1 MWSIPVMYAFSSNV
15 IPFPTDDAARAR
27 LSVKQIRLHAEALDR
42 ELEDLE
48 EGNFGSPGEWAM
60 QTATPIVRTT
70 CIRGYL
76 AATTTV
82 HLMATAEERRRRRMD
97 KARDDFRSA
106 LRATAV
112 YLARL
117 GDPSVDLAERQE
129 VLEELHLQRMR
140 HQHSLK
146 KIDEVLNPPSRFWR
160 LHFLT
165 RTVTRRTIPADF
177 HAANG

>member
-1 MWSIPVMYAFSSNV
+1 MYAFSSNV

>member
-1 MWSIPVMYAFSSNV
+1 
-15 IPFPTDDAARAR
+15 
-27 LSVKQIRLHAEALDR
+27 
-42 ELEDLE
+42 
-48 EGNFGSPGEWAM
+48 
-60 QTATPIVRTT
+60 
-70 CIRGYL
+70 
-76 AATTTV
+76 
-82 HLMATAEERRRRRMD
+82 MD

-146 KIDEVLNPPSRFWR
+146 KIDEVLEGA
-160 LHFLT
+160 HC
-165 RTVTRRTIPADF
+165 
-177 HAANG
+177 G